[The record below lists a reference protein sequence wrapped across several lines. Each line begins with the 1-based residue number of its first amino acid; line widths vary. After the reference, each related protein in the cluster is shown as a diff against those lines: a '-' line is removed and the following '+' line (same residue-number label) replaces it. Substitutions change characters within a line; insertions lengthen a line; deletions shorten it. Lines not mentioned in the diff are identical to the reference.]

1 MKVEVNMAIPGLY
14 SLEGGG
20 NGEPDHGGDDEARQV
35 PLDDTQPAAAVG
47 THRHVVEETDH

>member
-1 MKVEVNMAIPGLY
+1 MAIPGLY

-20 NGEPDHGGDDEARQV
+20 NSEPDHGGDDEARQV